1 MGRAREGVNTDT
13 CAPRRAAPAPGVAL
27 LFDALVC

>member
-13 CAPRRAAPAPGVAL
+13 RAPRRIDAGKAL
-27 LFDALVC
+27 LIDALVC